1 LKLPSTIALV
11 LALAAVPPAI
21 AQAPAPTAKPTV
33 RPAVPPPATSQ
44 RLDGIAAVVNDEA
57 VLQSDVEEQLYLFLM
72 RSQTEVDSATV
83 DTLRAQILNQL
94 IDEKLILGEAQR
106 QGVTVSDAE
115 VNKQA
120 QDALADTKGRFETP
134 AAYQDQLRKENMTE
148 DQLLEKLR
156 TEARRQA
163 LVSRLMNKQVPHR
176 QIGALE
182 AETYFKAHKDKFP
195 HAPAELRLSVIQ
207 IPAMPDS
214 AADAK
219 AKARAEAVRKRIVSG
234 GEKFAKVAAEASDDE
249 NSARAGGDL
258 GYLVR
263 GSMDP
268 AFEKAVFGRKLNT
281 VEAPVRTIYGWHVV
295 EVLDRDTLKTKAGR
309 DTLDQDRQPILEA
322 HVRHVLI
329 RVPLTDADVERTRKL
344 AEGVR
349 AQAVAGKPFADL
361 AKQYNRYAGPHT
373 DDGDIGFLPL
383 TSLQTNIR
391 AGLDSVQVGGV
402 SQVLVNQA
410 GFNIFRVTERKAD
423 REYELEEIKGELPG
437 VVSEM
442 LFREK
447 LDEWVKGL
455 RAKAHIQINK
465 S

>member
-1 LKLPSTIALV
+1 MKLPSTMVLV

-21 AQAPAPTAKPTV
+21 AQAPAPTAKPSS
-33 RPAVPPPATSQ
+33 PPPATSQ
-44 RLDGIAAVVNDEA
+44 RLDGIAAVVNNEA

-72 RSQTEVDSATV
+72 RSQTQVDSATV
-83 DTLRAQILNQL
+83 DTLRTQILNQL
-94 IDEKLILGEAQR
+94 IDEKLILAEAQR
-106 QGVTVSDAE
+106 LGITVSDAE
-115 VNKQA
+115 VNRQA
-120 QDALADTKGRFETP
+120 QEALADTKSRFDTP
-134 AAYQDQLRKENMTE
+134 AAYQDQLRKENMNE
-148 DQLLEKLR
+148 EQLLEKLR
-156 TEARRQA
+156 GEARRQA

-176 QIGALE
+176 TLGQLE
-182 AETYFKAHKDKFP
+182 AETYFKIHKDKFP

-207 IPAMPDS
+207 IPAQPES
-214 AADAK
+214 LADAK
-219 AKARAEAVRKRIVSG
+219 AKARAVAIRARIVS

-249 NSARAGGDL
+249 TSARSGGDL

-268 AFEKAVFGRKLNT
+268 AFEKAVFTRKLNT
-281 VEAPVRTIYGWHVV
+281 VDAPVRTIYGWHVI

-309 DTLDQDRQPILEA
+309 DTLGQDKQPLLEA
-322 HVRHVLI
+322 HVRHVLV

-344 AEGVR
+344 AESVR
-349 AQAVAGKPFADL
+349 AQAVAGKPFAEL
-361 AKQYNRYAGPHT
+361 AKQYNRYAGPHS

-383 TSLQTNIR
+383 TSLQANIR
-391 AGLDSVQVGGV
+391 SGLDTVQVGGV

-423 REYELEEIKGELPG
+423 REYALDEIKGELPQ

-442 LFREK
+442 IFREK